1 MPVRKITDKII
12 RTELVAWIR
21 SGAPFHKGI
30 ALLSLHAPEIKAKT
44 QKELNQAICNLL
56 GITESKFL
64 TVIHQYA
71 KENKEKRRV
80 ESKDPQTIQR
90 QPANRPKRRF
100 RQEWPFLS
108 EPECPKELKLLAAD
122 KLTAYENYVNAHEKL
137 FDCGDLDECLATA
150 QEVVNNY
157 KENRL
162 IYQELE
168 YYREHGKVL
177 GKHSVFKSTKRYEHL
192 KGLNVI
198 ELVKLAEKTLP
209 HRIWR
214 IENEIKKGDK
224 PHLLPEREKRLRQAQ
239 AELAEV
245 KRLLGVE

>member
-1 MPVRKITDKII
+1 MPVRKITDTNK
-12 RTELVAWIR
+12 RLLLVNWIR
-21 SGAPFHKGI
+21 SGAPFHQGM
-30 ALLSLHAPEIKAKT
+30 ALLQNHFPEMKVKT
-44 QKELNQAICNLL
+44 KENLQNTVQDLL

-64 TVIHQYA
+64 SVIHQYA
-71 KENKEKRRV
+71 KENQKKSRPKSENEETV
-80 ESKDPQTIQR
+80 QVQSTY
-90 QPANRPKRRF
+90 RPKRRF

-108 EPECPKELKLLAAD
+108 KPECPKELKLLAAD
-122 KLTAYENYVNAHEKL
+122 KLTAYENYVAGHKKL
-137 FDCGDLDECLATA
+137 FDCADLDQCLATA
-150 QEVVNNY
+150 QQVVNNY

-177 GKHSVFKSTKRYEHL
+177 GKHSVFKSSKRYEHL

-245 KRLLGVE
+245 KRLLGIS